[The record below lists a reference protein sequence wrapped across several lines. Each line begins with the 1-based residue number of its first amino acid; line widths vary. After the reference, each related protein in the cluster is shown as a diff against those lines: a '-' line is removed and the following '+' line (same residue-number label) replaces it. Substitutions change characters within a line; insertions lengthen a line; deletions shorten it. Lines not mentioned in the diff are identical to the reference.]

1 MFLAKLISKE
11 RRYFSIGK
19 DYTRSI
25 SLVIHSDTLFS
36 AICNNFRKI
45 YGNGKLEE
53 FLEIL
58 KKSEEKNE
66 SILELSSCFHYFDV
80 YKQGEFLKT
89 IYFLPKP
96 LITFPF
102 DDLSQEIVDEN
113 FKLFKKIKFISL
125 EVARK
130 LQNNEKISF
139 NQFLNMVCCY
149 LLDREDLKI
158 MGLSEFLTLLEKINL
173 NHEKIWRA
181 INNRISIFEIMEEQK
196 VGISRGTNESEPF
209 IWPKMKF
216 NKSIYFIRN
225 GEERINYEIIPGFYF
240 LFNCSNL
247 NEELRNE
254 IYSSIKL
261 IMDEGL
267 GGKKSLGCGLFDDVE
282 MIELDENNQYYKL
295 LSENSLEYFINLS
308 LVYPNKEDLENIEY
322 FNIFERSGYIFSAD
336 TNSLRFNDL
345 KLIEEGGIFNKKVR
359 GKLVQVAT
367 DDFIKKY
374 HKVYKNGI
382 GMYLNISKIGVE

>member
-1 MFLAKLISKE
+1 MFLVRLISKE

-25 SLVIHSDTLFS
+25 SLVIHSDTLFG

-45 YGNGKLEE
+45 FGNGKLEE

-58 KKSEEKNE
+58 KKSEEQEE
-66 SILELSSCFHYFDV
+66 SMLELSSCFHYLDV

-113 FKLFKKIKFISL
+113 LKLFKQIKFLSL
-125 EVARK
+125 EVVRK

-139 NQFLNMVCCY
+139 NRFHIMGGCY
-149 LLDREDLKI
+149 LLDREDLKT
-158 MGLSEFLTLLEKINL
+158 MGLSEFLTLMEKTNPKY
-173 NHEKIWRA
+173 EKIWRA
-181 INNRISIFEIMEEQK
+181 INNSILIFEIMEEQK

-209 IWPKMKF
+209 VWPKMKF
-216 NKSIYFIRN
+216 NKSTYFVIN
-225 GEERINYEIIPGFYF
+225 GEERINYDIIPGFYF
-240 LFNCSNL
+240 IFNCSTL
-247 NEELRNE
+247 NEELKNG
-254 IYSSIKL
+254 INSSIRL

-282 MIELDENNQYYKL
+282 IIELDDNNQYFKL
-295 LSENSLEYFINLS
+295 LNENSLEYFVNLS

-322 FNIFERSGYIFSAD
+322 FNIYERSGYIFSAD
-336 TNSLRFNDL
+336 TNSMRFNDL

-367 DDFIKKY
+367 DDFIEKY

-382 GMYLNISKIGVE
+382 GMYLNISKVEVE